1 MTRGVRLCH
10 LYPAEMSIYADRGNI
25 AVLRQRLIWR
35 GFELSV
41 TEAQIGDSIDPSAH
55 DLYYMGGGQDRDQL
69 AVAGDLAVHKSAA
82 LRQGLDAGA
91 AGLFVCGGYQLA
103 GSGYEAANGDW
114 MSGIGVLDLETRA
127 GDSRLIGDL
136 VIEAE
141 VGGRS
146 LTLVGYENHIGRT
159 RLGRGSRPLGR
170 VVHGFG
176 NNGEDRHEGA
186 ISGRTIGT
194 YLHGPL
200 LPKNP
205 AVADTILGWALE
217 HRYSEA
223 IQLEPLDDSLEQ
235 LAHDAAVGRAG
246 VSR

>member
-1 MTRGVRLCH
+1 VTRAVRLCH
-10 LYPAEMSIYADRGNI
+10 LYPVEMSIYADRGNI
-25 AVLRQRLIWR
+25 AVLRQRLAWR
-35 GFELSV
+35 GFELAV

-69 AVAGDLAVHKSAA
+69 AVAADLMAHKAAA
-82 LRQGLDAGA
+82 LRQALDDGA
-91 AGLFVCGGYQLA
+91 PGLFVCGGYQLA

-114 MSGIGVLDLETRA
+114 MDGIGVLDTETRA

-141 VGGRS
+141 VGGQLLR
-146 LTLVGYENHIGRT
+146 LVGYENHVGRT
-159 RLGRGSRPLGR
+159 QLGSGSRPLGR
-170 VVHGFG
+170 VVHGSG
-176 NNGEDRHEGA
+176 NNGEDGHEGA
-186 ISGRTIGT
+186 MSGRTIGT

-205 AVADTILGWALE
+205 DLADTVLEWALE
-217 HRYSEA
+217 HRYSET
-223 IQLEPLDDSLEQ
+223 IELEPLEDSLEQ
-235 LAHDAAVGRAG
+235 LAHDAAVRRAG